1 MSRTLDI
8 LYGINYFYA
17 MNQKP
22 PLSPKAVCR
31 RYLWEVAAAM
41 LAYMGAIML
50 STHLLHGSV
59 TGTPKVLIALLPLLP
74 LVFMFMA
81 VIRFVRYTDELL
93 RRMHVQ
99 AFAIAAG
106 VTAFLAL
113 TYGCLEM
120 AGLPR
125 LSAWWTFF
133 CIDVVWGLA
142 VWVLERRYK

>member
-1 MSRTLDI
+1 
-8 LYGINYFYA
+8 
-17 MNQKP
+17 MNTTP
-22 PLSPKAVCR
+22 VLSPKAVCR

-50 STHLLHGSV
+50 STRLLHGSV
-59 TGTPKVLIALLPLLP
+59 TGPLKVLVALLPLLP
-74 LVFMFMA
+74 LIFMFVA
-81 VIRFVRYTDELL
+81 VIRFLRYTDEML
-93 RRMHVQ
+93 RRLHIQ

-120 AGLPR
+120 AGFPR

-133 CIDVVWGLA
+133 CIDMIWGFA
-142 VWVLERRYK
+142 VWMLERRYK